1 MLKLRGKHKMDS
13 FAFWKVNVAESKIV
27 QYIQN
32 VLQGYLFL
40 DYFSVGKIKIKTL
53 LKVLSRLKFK
63 VYP

>member
-1 MLKLRGKHKMDS
+1 MDS